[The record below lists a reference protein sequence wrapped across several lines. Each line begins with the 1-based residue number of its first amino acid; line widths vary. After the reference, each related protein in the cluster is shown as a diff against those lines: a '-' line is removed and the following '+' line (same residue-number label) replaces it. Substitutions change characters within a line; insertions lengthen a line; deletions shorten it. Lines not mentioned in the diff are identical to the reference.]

1 MMSAVDNIPINKNF
15 LSPLNFKFIMKR
27 APHVNFFIQKITIPS
42 ISVSPAVTSNPFLA
56 IPYSGD
62 HLQFDELDI
71 TFKVDEDLKNYMEIQ
86 NWLRGSGK
94 QSFEQY
100 KDLASNSNLS
110 GESLKSE
117 ISLTVLSSAKRPN
130 YEIVFED
137 AFPISISGITFDS
150 SNEDISYLEAEAT
163 FKYTKYEINKIKA

>member
-1 MMSAVDNIPINKNF
+1 MNF

-42 ISVSPAVTSNPFLA
+42 ISVPPAVTSNPFLA

-62 HLQFDELDI
+62 HLEFSDLDI
-71 TFKVDEDLKNYMEIQ
+71 SFRVDENLQNYLEIQ
-86 NWLRGSGK
+86 NWLRATGK
-94 QSFEQY
+94 QSFEKY
-100 KDLASNSNLS
+100 GAMARNPAIS

-130 YEIVFED
+130 YEIIFED
-137 AFPISISGITFDS
+137 AFPISISGLTFNTSDE
-150 SNEDISYLEAEAT
+150 NIEYLEADAS
-163 FKYTKYEINKIKA
+163 FRYTKYEINKINA

>member
-1 MMSAVDNIPINKNF
+1 MSAIDNTPTNKNF

-42 ISVSPAVTSNPFLA
+42 INLPTAMTSNPFLA

-62 HLQFDELDI
+62 HLEFDELVI
-71 TFKVDEDLKNYMEIQ
+71 SFKVDEDLKNYMEIQ
-86 NWLRGSGK
+86 NWLRGTGK
-94 QSFEQY
+94 QSYEQY
-100 KDLASNSNLS
+100 KELATNSRLT

-117 ISLTVLSSAKRPN
+117 ISLTVLTSAKRPN

-137 AFPISISGITFDS
+137 AFPISISGLTFDS
-150 SNEDISYLEAEAT
+150 SNEDVSYLEAEAT
-163 FKYTKYEINKIKA
+163 FKYTKYEISKVNA

>member
-1 MMSAVDNIPINKNF
+1 MADIANKNF

-27 APHVNFFIQKITIPS
+27 APHVNFFIQKVTIPS
-42 ISVSPAVTSNPFLA
+42 IQVSPTVASNPFIA
-56 IPYSGD
+56 IPYSGE
-62 HLQFDELDI
+62 HLEFGELMI
-71 TFKVDEDLKNYMEIQ
+71 SFKVDENLQNYMEIQ

-100 KDLASNSNLS
+100 KDLSEKPAIS

-130 YEIVFED
+130 YEVVFED
-137 AFPISISGITFDS
+137 AFPISISELTFNTLD
-150 SNEDISYLEAEAT
+150 ETVDYLEAEAT
-163 FKYTKYEINKIKA
+163 FKYTKYEIRKITV

>member
-1 MMSAVDNIPINKNF
+1 MADIQNKNF

-42 ISVSPAVTSNPFLA
+42 IQVSPTTAPNPFIP
-56 IPYSGD
+56 IPYAGE
-62 HLQFDELDI
+62 HLEFSDLEI
-71 TFKVDEDLKNYMEIQ
+71 SFKVDENLQNYMEIQ
-86 NWLRGSGK
+86 NWLRESGK

-100 KDLASNSNLS
+100 AAISGRPALM

-137 AFPISISGITFDS
+137 AFPISLSGLTFDTS
-150 SNEDISYLEAEAT
+150 DETIDYLTADT
-163 FKYTKYEINKIKA
+163 SFKYTKYEIKPIIS

>member
-1 MMSAVDNIPINKNF
+1 MSAIDNIPTNKNF

-42 ISVSPAVTSNPFLA
+42 ISVPPAVTSNPFLA
-56 IPYSGD
+56 IPYSGE
-62 HLQFDELDI
+62 HLDYDELQI
-71 TFKVDEDLKNYMEIQ
+71 SFKVDEDLKNYMEIQ
-86 NWLRGSGK
+86 NWLRGTGK

-100 KDLASNSNLS
+100 KDLATNSRLT
-110 GESLKSE
+110 GDSLKSE

-137 AFPISISGITFDS
+137 AFPISISGITFDAS
-150 SNEDISYLEAEAT
+150 SEDISYLEADAR
-163 FKYTKYEINKIKA
+163 FRYTKYEITKINA

>member
-1 MMSAVDNIPINKNF
+1 MSAIDNNPANRNF

-42 ISVSPAVTSNPFLA
+42 ISVSPVITSNPFIP
-56 IPYSGD
+56 IPYSGE
-62 HLQFDELDI
+62 HLEFGELEI
-71 TFKVDEDLKNYMEIQ
+71 SFKVDEDLQNYLEIQ
-86 NWLRGSGK
+86 NWLRSSGK
-94 QSFEQY
+94 QSYEKY
-100 KDLASNSNLS
+100 KELATNPAIS

-137 AFPISISGITFDS
+137 AFPMSISSLTFDA
-150 SNEDISYLEAEAT
+150 SNEDIDYLEAEAS
-163 FKYTKYEINKIKA
+163 FRYTKYEISKIKA

>member
-1 MMSAVDNIPINKNF
+1 MNQNKSVENRNF

-27 APHVNFFIQKITIPS
+27 APHVNFVIQKITIPS
-42 ISVSPAVTSNPFLA
+42 ISVPPAVTSNPFLA
-56 IPYSGD
+56 IPYSGE
-62 HLQFDELDI
+62 HLDFDELVI
-71 TFKVDEDLKNYMEIQ
+71 SFKVDEDLKNYMEIQ

-100 KDLASNSNLS
+100 KDLATNSKLS

-137 AFPISISGITFDS
+137 AFPISISGLTFDTAA
-150 SNEDISYLEAEAT
+150 EDISYLEADAT
-163 FKYTKYEINKIKA
+163 FKYTKYEINKINA

>member
-1 MMSAVDNIPINKNF
+1 MTDIANRNF

-42 ISVSPAVTSNPFLA
+42 ISVPPAITSNPFLS

-62 HLQFDELDI
+62 HLEFSDLDI
-71 TFKVDEDLKNYMEIQ
+71 SFRVDENLQNYLEIQ
-86 NWLRGSGK
+86 NWLRATGK

-100 KDLASNSNLS
+100 GAMARSPAIS

-137 AFPISISGITFDS
+137 AFPISISGLTFNTSDE
-150 SNEDISYLEAEAT
+150 NIEYLEADAS
-163 FKYTKYEINKIKA
+163 FRYTKYEITKINA